1 MRVVFDDA
9 ANATIRRAFARQML
23 AIAGVDDDI
32 RLENAFA
39 AVRREH
45 FVGPP
50 PWIMS
55 HGAAGYRGLAST
67 DPAILYQDI
76 LVALSPERGVNNG
89 SPSLHAH
96 WLHAAGLREGES
108 VAHIGCGTGYYTAI
122 IAELVGPGGKV
133 LAVEFDPA
141 LASPATENLAD
152 RPNVTVVCDDGA
164 AWPQEPVDCVY
175 VNFSVERPAAAW
187 LERLKPGGRLIFPL
201 GVPNA
206 KRTARRGRHALY
218 GLGLL
223 VERVAAGFA
232 ARSLG
237 NAFFVCAEGEL
248 AASEDE
254 RAALMAAFEKGG
266 TESIRSLRW
275 RQPPAPERSWFV
287 GSGWSLNYD
296 DPAA

>member
-1 MRVVFDDA
+1 MVFDESGLA
-9 ANATIRRAFARQML
+9 IVRRAFARQML
-23 AIAGVDDDI
+23 AIAGVVDDI
-32 RLENAFA
+32 RLESAFA
-39 AVRREH
+39 AVSRER

-50 PWIMS
+50 PWTMS
-55 HGAAGYRGLAST
+55 RGAAGYRGLASG

-96 WLHAAGLREGES
+96 WLHAAQLREGES
-108 VAHIGCGTGYYTAI
+108 VAHIGCGTGYYTAL
-122 IAELVGPGGKV
+122 IAELVGAGGKV
-133 LAVEFDPA
+133 LAVEFDPG
-141 LASPATENLAD
+141 LASPAADNLAD
-152 RPNVTVVCDDGA
+152 RPNVAVVCGDGA
-164 AWPQEPVDCVY
+164 VWPQEPVDCVY

-201 GVPNA
+201 GVPDA
-206 KRTARRGRHALY
+206 QRTARRGRHALY

-248 AASEDE
+248 AAGNDE
-254 RAALMAAFEKGG
+254 RAALVAAFDRGG
-266 TESIRSLRW
+266 SEFIRSLRW
-275 RQPPAPERSWFV
+275 KEPPSLDRSWFI
-287 GSGWSLNYD
+287 GSGWSLSYEE
-296 DPAA
+296 PSA

>member
-1 MRVVFDDA
+1 MAFDESGLA
-9 ANATIRRAFARQML
+9 IIRRAFARQML
-23 AIAGVDDDI
+23 AIAVVEDDV

-39 AVRREH
+39 SVRRER
-45 FVGPP
+45 FLGQP

-55 HGAAGYRGLAST
+55 RGAAGYRGLAST

-96 WLHAAGLREGES
+96 WLHAAQLREGES
-108 VAHIGCGTGYYTAI
+108 IAHIGCGTGYYTAL
-122 IAELVGPGGKV
+122 IAELVGPSGRV

-141 LASPATENLAD
+141 LASPAVDNLAD
-152 RPNVTVVCDDGA
+152 RPNVRVVCGDGA
-164 AWPQEPVDCVY
+164 VWPQEPVDCIY
-175 VNFSVERPAAAW
+175 VNFSVERPADAW

-201 GVPNA
+201 GVPDA
-206 KRTARRGRHALY
+206 TRTARRGRHAFY

-223 VERVAAGFA
+223 IERVAGGFSA
-232 ARSLG
+232 KSLG

-248 AASEDE
+248 AAEKDE
-254 RAALMAAFEKGG
+254 RAALVAAFKKGG
-266 TESIRSLRW
+266 AESIRSLRW

-287 GSGWSLNYD
+287 GSGWSLSYD

>member
-1 MRVVFDDA
+1 MAFDESGLA
-9 ANATIRRAFARQML
+9 IIRRAFARQML
-23 AIAGVDDDI
+23 AIAGVEGDV

-39 AVRREH
+39 GVRRER

-55 HGAAGYRGLAST
+55 RGAAGYRGLAST

-96 WLHAAGLREGES
+96 WLHAAQLREGES
-108 VAHIGCGTGYYTAI
+108 VAHIGCGTGYYTAL
-122 IAELVGPGGKV
+122 IAELVGPSGKV

-141 LASPATENLAD
+141 LASLAADNLAD
-152 RPNVTVVCDDGA
+152 RPNVTVVCGDGA
-164 AWPQEPVDCVY
+164 VWPQEPVDCVY
-175 VNFSVERPAAAW
+175 VNFSVERPADAW

-201 GVPNA
+201 GVPDA
-206 KRTARRGRHALY
+206 TRTARRRRPAFY

-223 VERVAAGFA
+223 IERVAGGFS

-248 AASEDE
+248 AAGNDE
-254 RAALMAAFEKGG
+254 RAALVAAFEKGRA
-266 TESIRSLRW
+266 ELVRSLCW
-275 RQPPAPERSWFV
+275 KQPPAPERSWFV
-287 GSGWSLNYD
+287 GSGWSLSYD